1 MISDVD
7 EALRKLILDT
17 LTVSRQNVDIKYD
30 LPSRDWAS
38 RLNRPTI
45 DLFLFDIR
53 ENLRLRGAEQYRQVP
68 RNDGTVEI
76 HRNPVR
82 IDLRYLLSAW
92 TKDPEDEHLLL
103 SDTLMTLLRNPT
115 IPEKYCSE
123 AMRKQ
128 QFPVVLDAAVYQP
141 EHGPTEKV
149 TEIWGVIGN
158 DIHAGFIVTV
168 TITVDPFAPRI
179 ERQVSSLERMVGQTN
194 PNGGSVIVDEK
205 EEKHYDEGFTLV
217 TKKYDPSTLTVVLVE
232 RSEVLTVD
240 AEYRV
245 KLPTLPEG
253 KYHLNVIYRGKILKR
268 QVISIPA
275 EDKTVVL

>member
-7 EALRKLILDT
+7 EALRNLILDS

-68 RNDGTVEI
+68 LEDGRVEI

-82 IDLRYLLSAW
+82 IDLRYLLTAW

-103 SDTLMTLLRNPT
+103 SDALYTLLRNPV
-115 IPEKYCSE
+115 IPDQYASE
-123 AMRKQ
+123 QMKKQ
-128 QFPVVLDAAVYQP
+128 QFQTILDAAVYQP
-141 EHGPTEKV
+141 EHGPTEKA

-168 TITVDPFAPRI
+168 TITVDPYEPLVFP
-179 ERQVSSLERMVGQTN
+179 QVSTITRNIGQTE
-194 PNGGSVIVDEK
+194 PGGGRAVVEK
-205 EEKHYDEGFTLV
+205 TVEHFDEGFYIQTD
-217 TKKYDPSTLTVVLVE
+217 KYEPSTLTVVLAE
-232 RSEVLTVD
+232 RNTVIPVD
-240 AEYRV
+240 ENYRV
-245 KLPTLPEG
+245 KLPTLPAG
-253 KYHLNVIYRGKILKR
+253 KYHLDVLYRGKVLKH
-268 QVISIPA
+268 QPIEIPA
-275 EDKTVVL
+275 KEKTVVL

>member
-7 EALRKLILDT
+7 EALRNLILDS

-68 RNDGTVEI
+68 LEDGRVEI
-76 HRNPVR
+76 HRNPIR

-115 IPEKYCSE
+115 IPEKYCSK
-123 AMRKQ
+123 AMNEQ

-149 TEIWGVIGN
+149 TEIWGGIGN

-168 TITVDPFAPRI
+168 TITVDPFEPRI
-179 ERQVSSLERMVGQTN
+179 ERQVSSFERTVGQTN
-194 PNGGSVIVDEK
+194 PKGGPALVEND
-205 EEKHYDEGFTLV
+205 EKHYNEGLVIDTL
-217 TKKYDPSTLTVVLVE
+217 KYDPSTLTVVLEE

-240 AEYRV
+240 EEYRV
-245 KLPTLPEG
+245 KLPTLPKG
-253 KYHLNVIYRGKILKR
+253 KYHLNVLFRGKILKR
-268 QVISIPA
+268 QVISIPLD
-275 EDKTVVL
+275 EKTVVL

>member
-7 EALRKLILDT
+7 EALRNLILDS

-53 ENLRLRGAEQYRQVP
+53 ENLRLRGAEQARQFP
-68 RNDGTVEI
+68 RPDGKVEI
-76 HRNPVR
+76 RRNPVR
-82 IDLRYLLSAW
+82 IDLRYLLTAW

-103 SDTLMTLLRNPT
+103 SDTLMTLLRNPV
-115 IPEKYCSE
+115 IPDKYATE
-123 AMRKQ
+123 QMKKQ
-128 QFPVVLDAAVYQP
+128 QFPVILDAAVYQP
-141 EHGPTEKV
+141 EHGPTEKA

-168 TITVDPFAPRI
+168 TITVDPYEPLVFP
-179 ERQVSSLERMVGQTN
+179 QVSSIERNLGQTS
-194 PNGGSVIVDEK
+194 PDGGRAVVEAGAEK
-205 EEKHYDEGFTLV
+205 YNEGFFIR
-217 TKKYDPSTLTVVLVE
+217 TKKYEPSTLTVVLEE
-232 RSEVLTVD
+232 RNEVMSVD
-240 AEYRV
+240 DEYRV
-245 KLPTLPEG
+245 KLPTLPAG
-253 KYHLNVIYRGKILKR
+253 KYHLNVLYRGKILKR

>member
-7 EALRKLILDT
+7 EALRNLILDS

-53 ENLRLRGAEQYRQVP
+53 ENLRLRGAEQARQFP
-68 RNDGTVEI
+68 RPDGKVEI
-76 HRNPVR
+76 RRNPVR
-82 IDLRYLLSAW
+82 IDLRYLLTAW

-103 SDTLMTLLRNPT
+103 SDTLITLLRNPV
-115 IPEKYCSE
+115 IPDKYATE
-123 AMRKQ
+123 QMKKQ
-128 QFPVVLDAAVYQP
+128 QFPVILDAAVYQP
-141 EHGPTEKV
+141 EHGPTEKA

-168 TITVDPFAPRI
+168 TITVDPYEPLVFP
-179 ERQVSSLERMVGQTN
+179 QVSSIERNLGQTS
-194 PNGGSVIVDEK
+194 PDGGRAVVETGAEK
-205 EEKHYDEGFTLV
+205 YNEGFFIR
-217 TKKYDPSTLTVVLVE
+217 TKKYEPSTLTVVLEE
-232 RSEVLTVD
+232 RNEVMSVD
-240 AEYRV
+240 DEYRV
-245 KLPTLPEG
+245 KLPTLPAG
-253 KYHLNVIYRGKILKR
+253 KYHLNVLYRGKILKR

>member
-7 EALRKLILDT
+7 EALRNLILDS

-45 DLFLFDIR
+45 NLFLFDIR
-53 ENLRLRGAEQYRQVP
+53 ENLRLRGAEQARQFP
-68 RNDGTVEI
+68 LPNGKVEVR
-76 HRNPVR
+76 RNPVR
-82 IDLRYLLSAW
+82 IDLRYLLTAW

-103 SDTLMTLLRNPT
+103 SDALYTLLRNPV
-115 IPEKYCSE
+115 IPDKYASE
-123 AMRKQ
+123 QMKKQ
-128 QFPVVLDAAVYQP
+128 QFQTILDAAVYQP
-141 EHGPTEKV
+141 EHGPTEKA

-168 TITVDPFAPRI
+168 TITVDPYEPLVFP
-179 ERQVSSLERMVGQTN
+179 QVSSVERNLGQTS
-194 PNGGSVIVDEK
+194 PEGGRAIVEAGAEK
-205 EEKHYDEGFTLV
+205 FNEGFYIK
-217 TKKYDPSTLTVVLVE
+217 TKKYDPSTLTIVLVE
-232 RSEVLTVD
+232 RNEELSVD
-240 AEYRV
+240 ENYRV

-253 KYHLNVIYRGKILKR
+253 KYHLNVMYRGKILKR

-275 EDKTVVL
+275 DDKTVVL

>member
-7 EALRKLILDT
+7 EALRNLILDS

-53 ENLRLRGAEQYRQVP
+53 ENLRLRGAEQARQTP
-68 RNDGTVEI
+68 LPDGRVEI
-76 HRNPVR
+76 RRNPVR
-82 IDLRYLLSAW
+82 IDLRYLLTAW

-103 SDTLMTLLRNPT
+103 SDTLLTLLRNPT
-115 IPEKYCSE
+115 IPDKYASE
-123 AMRKQ
+123 QMRSQ

-141 EHGPTEKV
+141 EHGPTEKA

-168 TITVDPFAPRI
+168 TITVDPYEPLVFT
-179 ERQVSSLERMVGQTN
+179 QVSSIERSLGQTN
-194 PNGGSVIVDEK
+194 PEGGRVTVETGSEK
-205 EEKHYDEGFTLV
+205 YDEGFFIR
-217 TKKYDPSTLTVVLVE
+217 TKKYEPSTLTVILVE
-232 RSEVLTVD
+232 KNIPLTVD
-240 AEYRV
+240 EEYRV
-245 KLPTLPEG
+245 KLPTLSAG
-253 KYHLNVIYRGKILKR
+253 KYHLDVLYRGKVLKH
-268 QVISIPA
+268 QAIEIPA
-275 EDKTVVL
+275 KDKTVVL

>member
-7 EALRKLILDT
+7 EALRNLILES

-68 RNDGTVEI
+68 LEDGRVEI

-103 SDTLMTLLRNPT
+103 SDTLMTLLRNPF

-123 AMRKQ
+123 EMKRQ
-128 QFPVVLDAAVYQP
+128 QFNVILDAAVYQP

-168 TITVDPFAPRI
+168 TITVDPFEPRI
-179 ERQVSSLERMVGQTN
+179 ERQVSSFERTVGQTN
-194 PNGGSVIVDEK
+194 PKGGPAIVENEVKRYNDGLVID
-205 EEKHYDEGFTLV
+205 TM
-217 TKKYDPSTLTVVLVE
+217 KYDPSTLTVVLEE
-232 RSEVLTVD
+232 RSEVLSVD
-240 AEYRV
+240 EEYRV

-253 KYHLNVIYRGKILKR
+253 KYHLNVLYRGKILKR
-268 QVISIPA
+268 QVISVPMD
-275 EDKTVVL
+275 DKTVVL

>member
-7 EALRKLILDT
+7 EALRGLILDS
-17 LTVSRQNVDIKYD
+17 LTGYRQNVDIKYD

-76 HRNPVR
+76 HRNPIR

-115 IPEKYCSE
+115 IPEKYCSD
-123 AMRKQ
+123 AMKKQ

-141 EHGPTEKV
+141 EHGPTEKI

-158 DIHAGFIVTV
+158 DIHAGFILTV

-179 ERQVSSLERMVGQTN
+179 ERQVSTFERMVGQSV
-194 PNGGSVIVDEK
+194 PGGDSLVAESDEVK
-205 EEKHYDEGFTLV
+205 KYDEGLMIS
-217 TKKYDPSTLTVVLVE
+217 TKKYDPSTLTIVLVE
-232 RSEVLTVD
+232 RNEELSVD
-240 AEYRV
+240 ENYRV

-253 KYHLNVIYRGKILKR
+253 KYHLNVMYRGKILKR

-275 EDKTVVL
+275 DDKTVVL

>member
-179 ERQVSSLERMVGQTN
+179 ERQVSSLERMVGQSN
-194 PNGGSVIVDEK
+194 PNGGPVLVDEK

-253 KYHLNVIYRGKILKR
+253 KYHLNVMYRGKILKR